1 MTFRNLMRIFASP
14 DAATLDAIAE
24 TLNSLRFT
32 PVPQSPA
39 AHITLCV
46 SCAAGQIGRIRRE
59 CEHLLSLWLEVVCD
73 IEF

>member
-32 PVPQSPA
+32 PVPQ
-39 AHITLCV
+39 
-46 SCAAGQIGRIRRE
+46 
-59 CEHLLSLWLEVVCD
+59 
-73 IEF
+73 